1 MKQTICNAVYTAIKN
16 NEDAKRITMSWK
28 DLGFCDFNDMLNQ
41 IKTNVQV
48 AFWVLMELEHFSEW
62 ENDFIID
69 FTEEYGTP
77 IYKVGDLTFTIE
89 YPPYDSDF
97 IIKPVKK
104 VTKTF
109 TQTFWEKDND
119 IKLKLC

>member
-16 NEDAKRITMSWK
+16 NADAKKITMSWK
-28 DLGFCDFNDMLNQ
+28 DLGFRNFDDMLNQ

-48 AFWVLMELEHFSEW
+48 ALWVLMELEHFSYW

-69 FTEEYGTP
+69 FTEEYGAP

-89 YPPYDSDF
+89 YPPYDGDF
-97 IIKPVKK
+97 IITPMKK
-104 VTKTF
+104 ATKTVV
-109 TQTFWEKDND
+109 QTFWDVD
-119 IKLKLC
+119 DSIKI